1 MQPRSVASWF
11 HAISVAMEQWT
22 AQHHAFV
29 VEAYFK
35 NGDSAVTTRLIRRH
49 HKIMGTELSGKCFSL
64 KEKTPRQN
72 SYGMNTRKC

>member
-11 HAISVAMEQWT
+11 HAILVAMEQWT

-35 NGDSAVTTRLIRRH
+35 NGDSDPLTFLV
-49 HKIMGTELSGKCFSL
+49 MGRVPCRNTI
-64 KEKTPRQN
+64 KE
-72 SYGMNTRKC
+72 CI